1 MSLENELN
9 TRLDRSLKELEDVTV
24 SLQHV
29 KRLADTQHASTEHL
43 SNITNAMIGVA
54 TQLNAVLAS
63 VGQSG
68 SALQSAAD
76 LLKTVDVK
84 AGLSQIDLELKASS
98 LDLQAVRQ
106 EIQSL
111 RLQSDLAVQ
120 QGEHN
125 QTELTNL
132 SNAVNGSI
140 SNAEASRSS
149 LAASFIQI
157 DLELKASSRDLQ
169 AVRQEIQSLRLQ
181 SDLAVQQGEHNKT
194 ELTNLS
200 NTVNRSISN
209 AEASRS
215 SLAASVLQL
224 ETFVSDKF
232 SGLSNALQALEK
244 RGRISILGTCL
255 LVILSAAAVLYK
267 LARLPQ

>member
-84 AGLSQIDLELKASS
+84 AGLSQIDLELQASS
-98 LDLQAVRQ
+98 RDLQAVRQ

-149 LAASFIQI
+149 LAAS
-157 DLELKASSRDLQ
+157 
-169 AVRQEIQSLRLQ
+169 V
-181 SDLAVQQGEHNKT
+181 V
-194 ELTNLS
+194 
-200 NTVNRSISN
+200 
-209 AEASRS
+209 
-215 SLAASVLQL
+215 QL

-244 RGRISILGTCL
+244 RGGISILGTWL
-255 LVILSAAAVLYK
+255 LVILSAAAVLTA

>member
-1 MSLENELN
+1 MPLDNELN

-98 LDLQAVRQ
+98 RDLQAVRQ

-132 SNAVNGSI
+132 SNTVNGSI
-140 SNAEASRSS
+140 SN
-149 LAASFIQI
+149 I
-157 DLELKASSRDLQ
+157 
-169 AVRQEIQSLRLQ
+169 
-181 SDLAVQQGEHNKT
+181 
-194 ELTNLS
+194 
-200 NTVNRSISN
+200 
-209 AEASRS
+209 EASRS
-215 SLAASVLQL
+215 SLAASVVQL

-244 RGRISILGTCL
+244 RGGISILVTWL
-255 LVILSAAAVLYK
+255 LVILSAAAVLYP

>member
-1 MSLENELN
+1 MPLDNELN

-98 LDLQAVRQ
+98 
-106 EIQSL
+106 
-111 RLQSDLAVQ
+111 
-120 QGEHN
+120 
-125 QTELTNL
+125 
-132 SNAVNGSI
+132 
-140 SNAEASRSS
+140 
-149 LAASFIQI
+149 
-157 DLELKASSRDLQ
+157 RDLQ

-200 NTVNRSISN
+200 NTVTRSISN

-215 SLAASVLQL
+215 SLAASVVQL

-244 RGRISILGTCL
+244 RGGISILGTWL
-255 LVILSAAAVLYK
+255 LVILSAAAVLYA

>member
-1 MSLENELN
+1 MPLDNELN
-9 TRLDRSLKELEDVTV
+9 TRLDRSLKELGDVTV

-98 LDLQAVRQ
+98 RDLQAVRQ

-149 LAASFIQI
+149 LAAS
-157 DLELKASSRDLQ
+157 
-169 AVRQEIQSLRLQ
+169 V
-181 SDLAVQQGEHNKT
+181 V
-194 ELTNLS
+194 
-200 NTVNRSISN
+200 
-209 AEASRS
+209 
-215 SLAASVLQL
+215 QL

-244 RGRISILGTCL
+244 RGRISILGTWL
-255 LVILSAAAVLYK
+255 LVVLSAAAVLTI
-267 LARLPQ
+267 LALLPQ

>member
-98 LDLQAVRQ
+98 RDLQAVRQ

-149 LAASFIQI
+149 LAAS
-157 DLELKASSRDLQ
+157 
-169 AVRQEIQSLRLQ
+169 V
-181 SDLAVQQGEHNKT
+181 V
-194 ELTNLS
+194 
-200 NTVNRSISN
+200 
-209 AEASRS
+209 
-215 SLAASVLQL
+215 QL

-244 RGRISILGTCL
+244 RGGISILVTWL
-255 LVILSAAAVLYK
+255 LVILSAAAVLYP

>member
-1 MSLENELN
+1 MPIDNELN
-9 TRLDRSLKELEDVTV
+9 TRLDRSLKELGDVTV

-29 KRLADTQHASTEHL
+29 KRLADTQQASTEHL
-43 SNITNAMIGVA
+43 STITAAMIGVA
-54 TQLNAVLAS
+54 NQLSTVLAS

-98 LDLQAVRQ
+98 RDLQAVRQ

-120 QGEHN
+120 HGEHN

-149 LAASFIQI
+149 LAAS
-157 DLELKASSRDLQ
+157 
-169 AVRQEIQSLRLQ
+169 V
-181 SDLAVQQGEHNKT
+181 V
-194 ELTNLS
+194 
-200 NTVNRSISN
+200 
-209 AEASRS
+209 
-215 SLAASVLQL
+215 QL

-244 RGRISILGTCL
+244 RGRISILGTW
-255 LVILSAAAVLYK
+255 LVVVLSAAAVLTI
-267 LARLPQ
+267 LALLPQ

>member
-98 LDLQAVRQ
+98 RDLQAVRQ

-149 LAASFIQI
+149 LAAS
-157 DLELKASSRDLQ
+157 
-169 AVRQEIQSLRLQ
+169 V
-181 SDLAVQQGEHNKT
+181 V
-194 ELTNLS
+194 
-200 NTVNRSISN
+200 
-209 AEASRS
+209 
-215 SLAASVLQL
+215 QL

-244 RGRISILGTCL
+244 RGGISILVTWL
-255 LVILSAAAVLYK
+255 LVILSAAAVLTA

>member
-1 MSLENELN
+1 MPLDNELN

-98 LDLQAVRQ
+98 
-106 EIQSL
+106 
-111 RLQSDLAVQ
+111 
-120 QGEHN
+120 
-125 QTELTNL
+125 
-132 SNAVNGSI
+132 
-140 SNAEASRSS
+140 
-149 LAASFIQI
+149 
-157 DLELKASSRDLQ
+157 RDLQ

-215 SLAASVLQL
+215 SLAASVVQL

-244 RGRISILGTCL
+244 RGGISILGTWL
-255 LVILSAAAVLYK
+255 LVILSAAAVLTA

>member
-1 MSLENELN
+1 MPLDNELN

-98 LDLQAVRQ
+98 RDLQAVRQ

-149 LAASFIQI
+149 LAAS
-157 DLELKASSRDLQ
+157 
-169 AVRQEIQSLRLQ
+169 V
-181 SDLAVQQGEHNKT
+181 V
-194 ELTNLS
+194 
-200 NTVNRSISN
+200 
-209 AEASRS
+209 
-215 SLAASVLQL
+215 QL

-244 RGRISILGTCL
+244 RGGISILGTWL
-255 LVILSAAAVLYK
+255 LVILSAAAVLYP

>member
-1 MSLENELN
+1 MPIDNDLN
-9 TRLDRSLKELEDVTV
+9 TRLDRSLKELGDVTV

-43 SNITNAMIGVA
+43 SNITAAMIGVA
-54 TQLNAVLAS
+54 NQLSAVLAS

-98 LDLQAVRQ
+98 RDLQAVRQ

-149 LAASFIQI
+149 LAAS
-157 DLELKASSRDLQ
+157 
-169 AVRQEIQSLRLQ
+169 V
-181 SDLAVQQGEHNKT
+181 V
-194 ELTNLS
+194 
-200 NTVNRSISN
+200 
-209 AEASRS
+209 
-215 SLAASVLQL
+215 QL

-244 RGRISILGTCL
+244 RGRISILGTW
-255 LVILSAAAVLYK
+255 LVVVLSAAAVLTI
-267 LARLPQ
+267 LALLPQ

>member
-1 MSLENELN
+1 MPLDNELN
-9 TRLDRSLKELEDVTV
+9 TRLDRSLKELGDVTV

-98 LDLQAVRQ
+98 RDLQAVRQ

-149 LAASFIQI
+149 LAAS
-157 DLELKASSRDLQ
+157 
-169 AVRQEIQSLRLQ
+169 V
-181 SDLAVQQGEHNKT
+181 V
-194 ELTNLS
+194 
-200 NTVNRSISN
+200 
-209 AEASRS
+209 
-215 SLAASVLQL
+215 QL

-244 RGRISILGTCL
+244 RGGISILVTWL
-255 LVILSAAAVLYK
+255 LVILSAAAVLYP

>member
-1 MSLENELN
+1 MPLDNELN
-9 TRLDRSLKELEDVTV
+9 TRLNRSLKELEDVTV

-84 AGLSQIDLELKASS
+84 AGLS
-98 LDLQAVRQ
+98 
-106 EIQSL
+106 
-111 RLQSDLAVQ
+111 
-120 QGEHN
+120 
-125 QTELTNL
+125 
-132 SNAVNGSI
+132 
-140 SNAEASRSS
+140 
-149 LAASFIQI
+149 QI

-244 RGRISILGTCL
+244 RGGISILVTWL
-255 LVILSAAAVLYK
+255 LVILSAAAVLYP

>member
-1 MSLENELN
+1 MPLDNELN

-98 LDLQAVRQ
+98 RDLQAVRQ

-149 LAASFIQI
+149 LAAS
-157 DLELKASSRDLQ
+157 
-169 AVRQEIQSLRLQ
+169 V
-181 SDLAVQQGEHNKT
+181 V
-194 ELTNLS
+194 
-200 NTVNRSISN
+200 
-209 AEASRS
+209 
-215 SLAASVLQL
+215 QL

-244 RGRISILGTCL
+244 RGGISILVTWL
-255 LVILSAAAVLYK
+255 LVILSAAAVLTA

>member
-1 MSLENELN
+1 MPLDNELN

-98 LDLQAVRQ
+98 RDLQAVRQ

-149 LAASFIQI
+149 LAAGVVKI
-157 DLELKASSRDLQ
+157 DLELRSRYQ
-169 AVRQEIQSLRLQ
+169 
-181 SDLAVQQGEHNKT
+181 
-194 ELTNLS
+194 
-200 NTVNRSISN
+200 
-209 AEASRS
+209 
-215 SLAASVLQL
+215 
-224 ETFVSDKF
+224 
-232 SGLSNALQALEK
+232 
-244 RGRISILGTCL
+244 
-255 LVILSAAAVLYK
+255 
-267 LARLPQ
+267 

>member
-98 LDLQAVRQ
+98 RDLQAVRQ

-132 SNAVNGSI
+132 SNAVN
-140 SNAEASRSS
+140 
-149 LAASFIQI
+149 
-157 DLELKASSRDLQ
+157 
-169 AVRQEIQSLRLQ
+169 
-181 SDLAVQQGEHNKT
+181 
-194 ELTNLS
+194 
-200 NTVNRSISN
+200 RSISN

-215 SLAASVLQL
+215 SLAASVVQL

-244 RGRISILGTCL
+244 RGGISILGTWL
-255 LVILSAAAVLYK
+255 LVILSAAAVLYQ